1 MSKDIATAYHN
12 LSVMLDAGMPI
23 LKSLNITTQGLSGG
37 LKKIFSA
44 LTKSVSQGNTIPEAI
59 AKYPMVFAPL
69 DLMLIEA
76 ADISGNLPQSFNMLS
91 QWYDFC
97 NKIKMTILSGL
108 MFPFAVLNIAALI
121 GPLPTLFLAKISIAG
136 YLTTVIQIL
145 ALFYIPAA
153 VILVIFRY
161 MPKAVIFRRGLDII
175 TLKIPLLGQAV
186 YHIAITRYCWA
197 FHMLYKAGVPI
208 IQCAQKSPAITGNS
222 VVAALFEGA
231 AQSAKNG
238 NPVYEGFSRQLPPE
252 FLNLWKIGEETGK
265 LEDVTKRLGD
275 NAADTAQHLF
285 EEFAKWLPKIIY
297 FAVAAFIVFQIL
309 KGAAILSAVI
319 PQI

>member
-1 MSKDIATAYHN
+1 MSKDIAIAYHN

-23 LKSLNITTQGLSGG
+23 LKSLDITTEGLSGR
-37 LKKIFSA
+37 LKSVFSA
-44 LTKSVSQGNTIPEAI
+44 LTKSVSQGNSLPQAM

-76 ADISGNLPQSFNMLS
+76 ADMSGNLPQSFKMLS

-97 NKIKMTILSGL
+97 NKIQMTILSGL
-108 MFPFAVLNIAALI
+108 MFPFATLNVAALVI
-121 GPLPTLFLAKISIAG
+121 PLPMLFLAKTGIVA
-136 YLTTVIQIL
+136 YLTAVMKIL

-153 VILVIFRY
+153 VILIIFLY
-161 MPKAVIFRRGLDII
+161 MPKAGTLRRRLDII
-175 TLKIPLLGQAV
+175 TLKIPLLGRAI
-186 YHIAITRYCWA
+186 YHIALCRYCRA
-197 FHMLYKAGVPI
+197 FYMLYKAGVPI

-222 VVAALFEGA
+222 VAAALFEGG

-238 NPVYEGFSRQLPPE
+238 NPVYEGFSHQLPPE
-252 FLNLWKIGEETGK
+252 FLNLWKIGEEAGK

-297 FAVAAFIVFQIL
+297 FVIAAFMVFQIL
-309 KGAAILSAVI
+309 KGAAILSPAI
-319 PQI
+319 PQF

>member
-1 MSKDIATAYHN
+1 
-12 LSVMLDAGMPI
+12 
-23 LKSLNITTQGLSGG
+23 
-37 LKKIFSA
+37 
-44 LTKSVSQGNTIPEAI
+44 
-59 AKYPMVFAPL
+59 
-69 DLMLIEA
+69 MLIEA

-108 MFPFAVLNIAALI
+108 MFPFAVLNVAALVI
-121 GPLPTLFLAKISIAG
+121 PLPALFLAKIGIGG
-136 YLTTVIQIL
+136 YLTMVIQTL

-153 VILVIFRY
+153 VLLVIFRY
-161 MPKAVIFRRGLDII
+161 MPKAGILRRGLDII

-186 YHIAITRYCWA
+186 YHIALSRYCRA
-197 FHMLYKAGVPI
+197 FYMLYKAGVPI

-238 NPVYEGFSRQLPPE
+238 NPVYDGFSHQLPPE

-297 FAVAAFIVFQIL
+297 FVVAAFMVYQIL
-309 KGAAILSAVI
+309 KGAAIISTVI
-319 PQI
+319 P